1 MNLPHLAPILFAKEV
16 LESNEK
22 EVIIQCSFPY
32 SPSLAMLCEAAA
44 QSSAAFIEKK
54 QEDPQIGYLV
64 SLKDISQIK
73 EIKECEYNLRV
84 RKNAEIG
91 NMCEYEFEVLLNNTL
106 YSKGTFTV
114 VLP

>member
-22 EVIIQCSFPY
+22 EVLVQCSFPY
-32 SPSLAMLCEAAA
+32 SPSLVMLCEAAA
-44 QSSAAFIEKK
+44 QRSAAFIEKK

-73 EIKECEYNLRV
+73 EEYIDACIDYVENKKHLENNL
-84 RKNAEIG
+84 A
-91 NMCEYEFEVLLNNTL
+91 
-106 YSKGTFTV
+106 
-114 VLP
+114 